1 MDGILGTSKLA
12 QVGYIVR
19 DVEVSKRVFAAML
32 GLPVP
37 ETSDGGRYE
46 VTGTTYMGQPA
57 PEAGCLLAFL
67 DVGPDC
73 QIELIQPNGVKRTW
87 QDFLDEHGEGIHHL
101 AFKVENTE
109 ETIKACEAVGMK
121 VLQRGKYGDG
131 GGEYTYLDGY
141 GSMKCIVE
149 LLESYK

>member
-1 MDGILGTSKLA
+1 MTGILDTGTLT
-12 QVGYIVR
+12 QVGFIVR
-19 DVEVSKRVFAAML
+19 DLEASKKKFAEFL
-32 GLPVP
+32 GCPVP
-37 ETSDGGRYE
+37 ATCDGGRYE
-46 VTGTTYMGQPA
+46 VTGTTIEGRPA
-57 PEAGCLLAFL
+57 PDANCLMAFF
-67 DVGPDC
+67 DVGEHI
-73 QIELIQPNGVKRTW
+73 QIELIQPNGVKSTW

-131 GGEYTYLDGY
+131 GGEYTYMDGY